1 MFSETIELRGH
12 IIDSLILPKVLD
24 QILTHGANFKIG
36 EIKIGK
42 KRADQSFARIEVSA
56 ETTET
61 LDELVLRLRQHG
73 AEVAKRADARLA
85 QAPADGVFP
94 RDFYVTTNQQTFV
107 RCDGKEIEVQ
117 SAMMDSAI
125 AVDRKKHSAR
135 AVKFFD
141 VSKGDEVVVGHQGI
155 RVVPVQR
162 STSRTDLFQ
171 FINTTIDA
179 DEPKSAIIREL
190 ARELQR
196 ARRAKGK
203 VAIVAGP
210 AIVRTGAGEHLV
222 RLIELRYVDRLFAGN
237 SFAVY
242 DVERALFGTSLGMN
256 LDLAFARGGHENHMR
271 AINAIR
277 EAGGISAAV
286 QKKILTGG
294 IMHACV
300 RRHVDIVLT
309 GSIRDEGPIPGVTI
323 DVVEAQKV
331 MRAKLADV
339 THVLLLA
346 TIQHS
351 LAVASMLAPTVKT
364 VCVDI
369 DPSAVG
375 RAVEHQPLQSIGLV
389 TDVEPFL
396 RELADCIANSGPAAD
411 DDPQKA
417 IIRQ

>member
-24 QILTHGANFKIG
+24 QILTRGANFKIA
-36 EIKIGK
+36 EIKIGQ

-56 ETTET
+56 ETSEA
-61 LDELVLRLRQHG
+61 LDELILRLRQHG
-73 AEVAKRADARLA
+73 AEVAKREDAELA
-85 QAPADGVFP
+85 PALADGVFP

-107 RCDGKEIEVQ
+107 RFDGKEIEVQ
-117 SAMMDSAI
+117 PAMMNSAI
-125 AVDRKKHSAR
+125 AVDRKKRAAR

-141 VSKGDEVVVGHQGI
+141 VSKGDEIVVGHQGV

-162 STSRTDLFQ
+162 ATSRTDLFQ
-171 FINTTIDA
+171 FINTIIDA

-190 ARELQR
+190 AGELGR
-196 ARRAKGK
+196 ARAAKGK
-203 VAIVAGP
+203 IAVVAGP
-210 AIVRTGAGEHLV
+210 AVVRTGAGQHLV

-237 SFAVY
+237 AFAAY
-242 DVERALFGTSLGMN
+242 DVERALFGTSLGMSPE
-256 LDLAFARGGHENHMR
+256 LAFARAGHENHMR
-271 AINAIR
+271 AVNAIR
-277 EAGGISAAV
+277 EVGGIAAAV
-286 QKKILTGG
+286 KKKMMTSG

-300 RRHVDIVLT
+300 RRNVDIVLT
-309 GSIRDEGPIPGVTI
+309 GSIRDEGPIPGVTTDAI
-323 DVVEAQKV
+323 EAQKV
-331 MRAKLADV
+331 MREKLADV

-369 DPSAVG
+369 DPSAVE
-375 RAVEHQPLQSIGLV
+375 RAVEHQPFQSIGLV

-396 RELADCIANSGPAAD
+396 RELADCMAEARLARSA
-411 DDPQKA
+411 KK
-417 IIRQ
+417 